1 MELLLG
7 IDAGT
12 TSLKAGL
19 FTPEGECLA
28 VARFEYQ
35 LDTPQADRA
44 ELNPEGY
51 WQACCAAVNQA
62 IQSAAIN
69 PQQIVA
75 LSVSSQG
82 ETIITLDQYGKAI
95 YPALIWLDNRAV
107 KEAEKLALLFT
118 DDVYLIS
125 GIPEIIPT
133 WSACKILW
141 LRENEPE
148 VFSRAAKYLLVQDYL
163 IYRLTGQFVTNAS
176 VACTSMLYDIVHDK
190 WWQAVLDEI
199 GISEEQLPQIKP
211 SGAFVGQVSETA
223 ARQLGLLPT
232 TKVVAGGM
240 DQCVGAIGAGNIQPG
255 TISET
260 TGAALVIQATIP
272 APDIDKSK
280 AIPVYSHS
288 IPKKYLFAPV
298 CPTAGMAY
306 KWFRDTFGQ
315 PELSLAQ
322 AQQLDPFELLNQL
335 AREAPA
341 GCDGLIMLPHLMGA
355 FSPIPN
361 PAARGTFLGF
371 TLHHQRA
378 HFARAVLEGVAFLLK
393 QNLERIEQSGIHITE
408 IRSTGGGA
416 RSSLW
421 NQIKANVC
429 GLPII
434 TLENEETA
442 LLGNAILA
450 GVASQ
455 VFPSIQEGVKAMV
468 KTKAR
473 ILPDQDQEKYIQPY
487 QIYRDV
493 DETLRPVF
501 IRSYKN

>member
-12 TSLKAGL
+12 TSIKAGL
-19 FTPEGECLA
+19 FTSDGKCLA
-28 VARFEYQ
+28 VARYEYQ
-35 LDTPQADRA
+35 LDTPQPDRA
-44 ELNPEGY
+44 ELNPEIY

-62 IQSAAIN
+62 IQSAAIQ
-69 PQQIVA
+69 PHQIIA

-82 ETIITLDQYGKAI
+82 ETIITLDKFGKPI

-107 KEAEKLALLFT
+107 KEAEKLAGLFA
-118 DDVYLIS
+118 DDVYLTS
-125 GIPEIIPT
+125 GIPEVIPT

-141 LRENEPE
+141 IKENEPR
-148 VFSRAAKYLLVQDYL
+148 VFSQAAKYLLVQDYL

-190 WWQAVLDEI
+190 WWQPVLAEI
-199 GISEEQLPQIKP
+199 GISEEQLPQIIP
-211 SGAFVGQVSETA
+211 SGALVGEVSKEA
-223 ARQLGLLPT
+223 AQQLNLSLS
-232 TKVVAGGM
+232 TKVIAGGM

-272 APDIDKSK
+272 APDLDKSRV
-280 AIPVYSHS
+280 IPVYSHS
-288 IPKKYLFAPV
+288 IPKRYLFAPV

-315 PELSLAQ
+315 SEITLAQ
-322 AQQLDPFELLNQL
+322 AQQVDPFELLNQL
-335 AREAPA
+335 AQEAPA
-341 GCDGLIMLPHLMGA
+341 GCDGLVMLPHLMGA

-361 PAARGTFLGF
+361 PAARGTFFGF
-371 TLHHQRA
+371 TLHHQRS

-393 QNLERIEQSGIHITE
+393 QNLERIEQSGIAISE

-416 RSSLW
+416 RSALW

-450 GVASQ
+450 GVASN
-455 VFPSIQEGVKAMV
+455 VFSSVQAGVDAMV
-468 KTKAR
+468 KTKAK
-473 ILPDQDQEKYIQPY
+473 IQPNQDQEKYIQPY

-501 IRSYKN
+501 IRSYKS

>member
-12 TSLKAGL
+12 TSVKAGL
-19 FTPEGECLA
+19 FTPDGECLA
-28 VARFEYQ
+28 IARYEYQ

-44 ELNPEGY
+44 ELNPEIY

-62 IQSAAIN
+62 IQSAAIS
-69 PQQIVA
+69 PQQIIA

-82 ETIITLDQYGKAI
+82 ETIITLDRFGKPI

-107 KEAEKLALLFT
+107 KEAEKLAQSFA
-118 DDVYLIS
+118 DDVYLIC

-141 LRENEPE
+141 LKENEPK
-148 VFSRAAKYLLVQDYL
+148 VFAQAEKYLLVQDYL
-163 IYRLTGQFVTNAS
+163 IYRLTGQYVSNAS
-176 VACTSMLYDIVHDK
+176 VACTSMLFDIVHDK
-190 WWQAVLDEI
+190 WWQPVLDQI
-199 GISEEQLPQIKP
+199 GISERQLPRIVP
-211 SGAFVGQVSETA
+211 SGAFVGQVSELA
-223 ARQLGLLPT
+223 AQQLNLLPT
-232 TKVVAGGM
+232 TKVIAGGM

-272 APDIDKSK
+272 APDLDKSRV
-280 AIPVYSHS
+280 IPVYSHS
-288 IPKKYLFAPV
+288 IPGQYLFAPV

-335 AREAPA
+335 AEEAPA
-341 GCDGLIMLPHLMGA
+341 GCDGLVMLPHLMGA
-355 FSPIPN
+355 ISPMPN
-361 PAARGTFLGF
+361 PSARGTFFGF

-393 QNLERIEQSGIHITE
+393 QNLERIEQSGIHISE

-416 RSSLW
+416 RSALW

-455 VFPSIQEGVKAMV
+455 VFPTVQAGVAAMV
-468 KTKAR
+468 KPKAK
-473 ILPDQDQEKYIQPY
+473 IQPNQDQEKYIQPY

-501 IRSYKN
+501 IRSYKG